1 LRLAATWIPGASSPP
16 VVHGA
21 NTSVTVEEEG
31 LAGVVV
37 GVVVVVGAVVV
48 VLTATPGG
56 CVVVVVGADAPD
68 GDGSVV
74 AIVVDVV
81 APDTCDLVEIV
92 VGVVAAVLECVPV
105 AFLLLV
111 RGFGEPIDVDVGAAV
126 DDGAVDMPEGS
137 VPSVFG
143 VVVVPLVIEGLEV
156 VRAGLGTPGSA
167 PGSKAKSNKIPTMAK
182 PDAIPSPFCRR
193 RNFAFFFISYPP
205 FKHFVTSPYASCYP
219 FTRSTTQFRGPLG
232 HPQTLA
238 GTVNSRV

>member
-1 LRLAATWIPGASSPP
+1 LATTWIPGASSPP

-31 LAGVVV
+31 LV

-74 AIVVDVV
+74 VIVVVDVV
-81 APDTCDLVEIV
+81 APDNCDLVEMV

-105 AFLLLV
+105 VLLLLV
-111 RGFGEPIDVDVGAAV
+111 GGFGVPINEDVGAAV

-137 VPSVFG
+137 VPLVFG
-143 VVVVPLVIEGLEV
+143 VVVVPLAIEGLEV
-156 VRAGLGTPGSA
+156 VRAGLGTPGSE

-182 PDAIPSPFCRR
+182 PDAIPIPFCRR

-205 FKHFVTSPYASCYP
+205 F
-219 FTRSTTQFRGPLG
+219 
-232 HPQTLA
+232 
-238 GTVNSRV
+238 